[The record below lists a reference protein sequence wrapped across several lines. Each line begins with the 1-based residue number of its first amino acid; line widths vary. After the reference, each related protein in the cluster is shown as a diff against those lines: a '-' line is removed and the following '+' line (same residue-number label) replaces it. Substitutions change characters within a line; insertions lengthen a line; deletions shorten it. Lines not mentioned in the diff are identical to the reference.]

1 MAASWPINLKKD
13 LSLRQSFDLLRR
25 KWGEVPYTQ
34 YDRISST
41 NLLSLPD
48 QEILQVWNNAYMTTS
63 TGPGFSVR
71 GWYQLLYKDSFRG
84 KKILDFGCGLAP
96 DNVFF
101 AEQGANVTFLD
112 IVETNVEFVK
122 RVCKIKN

>member
-1 MAASWPINLKKD
+1 MDRGHLVAASWPINLKKD
-13 LSLRQSFDLLRR
+13 LSLRQSFDLLRG

-71 GWYQLLYKDSFRG
+71 GWYQLLYKDQLRDR
-84 KKILDFGCGLAP
+84 IAAP
-96 DNVFF
+96 ATSRRKLYDM
-101 AEQGANVTFLD
+101 
-112 IVETNVEFVK
+112 IVGTLRDRQPK
-122 RVCKIKN
+122 